1 MVSTLNFER
10 EDFWEALEDYYS
22 GFKEYLEL
30 LPSSHLTTFLREEQY
45 KKHTNG
51 YYTKIK
57 NASYKINSE
66 QNLKINKIAD
76 DLRCYNIGG
85 EFIYNQ
91 LTIEVPRKAL
101 ENVKLPNTKKRLM
114 IEVPREAL
122 ENVKLPNTK
131 KRLMIEVPREGAPK
145 KAKLPNAKKNIPT
158 KDICEKFKKILTN
171 CIFEGSYILELN

>member
-1 MVSTLNFER
+1 MQLKQDQADLSECITAYNFK
-10 EDFWEALEDYYS
+10 YS
-22 GFKEYLEL
+22 
-30 LPSSHLTTFLREEQY
+30 
-45 KKHTNG
+45 
-51 YYTKIK
+51 
-57 NASYKINSE
+57 
-66 QNLKINKIAD
+66 
-76 DLRCYNIGG
+76 G

-91 LTIEVPRKAL
+91 LTIEVPRK
-101 ENVKLPNTKKRLM
+101 
-114 IEVPREAL
+114 AL

>member
-1 MVSTLNFER
+1 MPR
-10 EDFWEALEDYYS
+10 E
-22 GFKEYLEL
+22 
-30 LPSSHLTTFLREEQY
+30 
-45 KKHTNG
+45 
-51 YYTKIK
+51 
-57 NASYKINSE
+57 
-66 QNLKINKIAD
+66 
-76 DLRCYNIGG
+76 
-85 EFIYNQ
+85 
-91 LTIEVPRKAL
+91 AL

-158 KDICEKFKKILTN
+158 KDIFEKFKKILTN